1 MLIPMRTRTERTT
14 DQATLTE
21 RAVLGLLTL
30 GERSG
35 YDLLKTIEQSVGF
48 FWTPAKSQLYA
59 LLPRLVVRGL
69 LKARR
74 VEQDKRPAK
83 TLYRITPAGRG
94 ALRKGLEQAS
104 PAVDRNPFELRIY
117 LPERPAAALES
128 LRAARILEDSVQRD
142 ELRYDDV
149 AHLCL
154 LVACRQLRRLG
165 AIALIGA

>member
-21 RAVLGLLTL
+21 RAVLGLLTR

-94 ALRKGLEQAS
+94 ACARAWSRPRRRSAATRSSCAS
-104 PAVDRNPFELRIY
+104 SYLSAQPPRSNPSAPPGSSKTPSSVTNCDTTM
-117 LPERPAAALES
+117 LPISVSLLPAAS
-128 LRAARILEDSVQRD
+128 
-142 ELRYDDV
+142 
-149 AHLCL
+149 
-154 LVACRQLRRLG
+154 
-165 AIALIGA
+165 